1 MKFDDILSENQINE
15 IGILKN
21 IRGRVKGAVA
31 GYKAKKLQNKGASHS
46 ARIVD
51 NLRKEF
57 YQMIGGG
64 MEPTYQ
70 SLIDFLADYGLE
82 GLESIPDPTRGQAAA
97 AQPPQRVEPT
107 LEAVG
112 VKLSAIQ
119 IDTIIKDAVK
129 KNYARIVAAQQGRTV
144 DRAEPTTTAEPEA
157 NAEPA
162 APEVT
167 PEPAA
172 AAAPEVNPAD
182 ATPPATPKPPELKAP
197 PVAGNIGAITKAYS
211 ILDPKEREE
220 LRKQLDIIDDQDR
233 LASGT
238 NESKSGKVRSRFLG
252 IDI

>member
-1 MKFDDILSENQINE
+1 MKFNDILSENQVNE
-15 IGILKN
+15 LGILKN
-21 IRGRVKGAVA
+21 VGSRVKGAVA
-31 GYKAKKLQNKGASHS
+31 GYKAKKLQSKGASHA

-51 NLRKEF
+51 NLKKEF
-57 YQMIGGG
+57 HQMIGGG

-82 GLESIPDPTRGQAAA
+82 GLESIPDPTRGQAST
-97 AQPPQRVEPT
+97 AQPPQRIEPT
-107 LEAVG
+107 VEDVG

-144 DRAEPTTTAEPEA
+144 DRAEPAAPE
-157 NAEPA
+157 AEPA
-162 APEVT
+162 APEA
-167 PEPAA
+167 EPAA
-172 AAAPEVNPAD
+172 PAVNPAA

-211 ILDPKEREE
+211 ILEPKEREE
-220 LRKQLDIIDDQDR
+220 LRKQLDIIDYQDR

-238 NESKSGKVRSRFLG
+238 NESKLGKVRSQFLG